1 MCACPGPEVQRLLL
15 LRSAFSNWAMY
26 ERTEGLNWTLR
37 NPMCDGWGGVQCS
50 AGFVTGLNFSGPDP
64 AAPQRPPVLQGVAS
78 AAVHGS
84 EPVAL
89 QGALLCNTQCAS
101 AMPRLA
107 VPHWANPAWASRLQA
122 SLTACPLLSLHLSLW
137 ARYMHIASAG
147 LAMPKD

>member
-107 VPHWANPAWASRLQA
+107 VPHLGKPCMGIKAASVSDSLSTAVFA
-122 SLTACPLLSLHLSLW
+122 SLSVGSVYAH
-137 ARYMHIASAG
+137 R
-147 LAMPKD
+147 